1 MTNSK
6 NNSIGGRA
14 KSIAYALKGLKHLIK
29 TEPNV
34 TIHLIATCAVIL
46 TGLITELERS
56 EWIAIIIAIGIVWIA
71 EGFNTCIELLCDATI
86 GTRYD
91 KRVEVIKD
99 ISAAS
104 VLLASITSATI
115 GIIVFFF

>member
-1 MTNSK
+1 MTNTKST
-6 NNSIGGRA
+6 SIGSRI
-14 KSIAYALKGLKHLIK
+14 KSVAYALNGLKHLIK
-29 TEPNV
+29 TEPNA
-34 TIHLIATCAVIL
+34 TIHLVATFAAII
-46 TGLITELERS
+46 TGLVSGLTRM
-56 EWIAIIIAIGIVWIA
+56 EWIAIAVAIGLVWIA

-86 GTRYD
+86 GTKYD

-104 VLLASITSATI
+104 VLLASFVSIVI